1 MKKILDKIKR
11 IFIMIEAFCISMSA
25 KVFATDVVQDIQAM
39 YGIPKE
45 ETKLSFILIKIVNII
60 DFVIIPIAFIIG
72 TIIYLKKSSK
82 SVSKKI
88 LMIVLAFILVVVGII
103 LIKLLE
109 LGIAIS
115 TVK

>member
-1 MKKILDKIKR
+1 MKKILGKIKK
-11 IFIMIEAFCISMSA
+11 IFIMIEAFFISMSA
-25 KVFATDVVQDIQAM
+25 KVLATDVVSDIQAM

-45 ETKLSFILIKIVNII
+45 ETKLSSIFIKIVNII

-72 TIIYLKKSSK
+72 TIIYFKKSSK

-115 TVK
+115 AVK